1 MKCEE
6 YRILIED
13 YVDRALDQKTASR
26 VTAHTETCAECA
38 SFYRE
43 MSREQ
48 DVYARYQRDVEVTP
62 VLWASIESRIKQERA
77 AQPEGQ
83 LGGQVGG
90 MISRLRE
97 QLAGVFSAPRLSPAF
112 AAALVI
118 VAIGVTV
125 FVMSRLNS
133 GSPQQIATGNSNA
146 AVIQPDTSNRN
157 SDVAVP
163 APHTPEE
170 RKNDTVALAPEIA
183 APNTVKVAP
192 PAVNPRNRQPARL
205 TPTQLVRDA
214 EQKYLTAIAMLSRDV
229 NRRRSQLDPMMLAR
243 FDASLS
249 EIDRTIRETR
259 HVVREN
265 PEDPI
270 ALQYLLAA
278 YSKKVDVLREMTT
291 D

>member
-83 LGGQVGG
+83 RIG

-170 RKNDTVALAPEIA
+170 RKDDTVAAAPGIP

-192 PAVNPRNRQPARL
+192 PTVNPRNRQPARL

-229 NRRRSQLDPMMLAR
+229 DRRRSQLDPMMLAR
-243 FDASLS
+243 FDASLL

>member
-13 YVDRALDQKTASR
+13 YVDGALDHKTASR
-26 VTAHTETCAECA
+26 VTAHTAACAECA
-38 SFYRE
+38 SFYQE

-48 DVYARYQRDVEVTP
+48 DVYARYQRDLEVTP
-62 VLWASIESRIKQERA
+62 VLWASIETRIKQERA

-83 LGGQVGG
+83 LGGQLGG

-118 VAIGVTV
+118 VAIVVTA

-133 GSPQQIATGNSNA
+133 SSPVKLAGNSNA
-146 AVIQPDTSNRN
+146 SVDTRDPNKN
-157 SDVAVP
+157 GGVPLP
-163 APHTPEE
+163 APNSSEA
-170 RKNDTVALAPEIA
+170 RKDIVAGAPGIA
-183 APNTVKVAP
+183 APSTEKVAA
-192 PAVNPRNRQPARL
+192 PAVNPRIRQSARL

-229 NRRRSQLDPMMLAR
+229 NRRRSQLDPIMLAR

>member
-13 YVDRALDQKTASR
+13 YVDRALDQKIASR
-26 VTAHTETCAECA
+26 VTAHTETCTECA

-62 VLWASIESRIKQERA
+62 VLWASIETRIKQEQA
-77 AQPEGQ
+77 AQLEGQ
-83 LGGQVGG
+83 LGGQLGG
-90 MISRLRE
+90 IISRLRE

-133 GSPQQIATGNSNA
+133 SSPLRVAGNSNA
-146 AVIQPDTSNRN
+146 SVDTPDANKN
-157 SDVAVP
+157 GGVP
-163 APHTPEE
+163 VPLPNPPLPG
-170 RKNDTVALAPEIA
+170 KDTVA
-183 APNTVKVAP
+183 VAP
-192 PAVNPRNRQPARL
+192 TIAPPSTVRVAPAAGNPRNRQPARL

>member
-13 YVDRALDQKTASR
+13 YVDGALDHKAALR
-26 VTAHTETCAECA
+26 VTSHTAACAECA
-38 SFYRE
+38 SFYQE

-48 DVYARYQRDVEVTP
+48 EVYARYQRDVEVTP
-62 VLWASIESRIKQERA
+62 VLWASIETRINRERA

-83 LGGQVGG
+83 LGG

-118 VAIGVTV
+118 VAIGTTV

-133 GSPQQIATGNSNA
+133 RGPEPIASSNSNA
-146 AVIQPDTSNRN
+146 SVKPPDVSNQN
-157 SDVAVP
+157 ASVVVP
-163 APHTPEE
+163 APNTPEGG
-170 RKNDTVALAPEIA
+170 KDNTLAANPGIV
-183 APNTVKVAP
+183 APNTVKAA
-192 PAVNPRNRQPARL
+192 AVNPRNRQTATL
-205 TPTQLVRDA
+205 TPAQLVRDA

-249 EIDRTIRETR
+249 EIDRTIKETR

-278 YSKKVDVLREMTT
+278 YSKKVDVLREMTN

>member
-13 YVDRALDQKTASR
+13 YVDGVLDDKTASR
-26 VTAHTETCAECA
+26 VTAHTETCAECT

-62 VLWASIESRIKQERA
+62 VLWASIETRIKQERD

-83 LGGQVGG
+83 LGGQLGG

-97 QLAGVFSAPRLSPAF
+97 RLAGVFSAPRLSPGF

-133 GSPQQIATGNSNA
+133 SSP
-146 AVIQPDTSNRN
+146 V
-157 SDVAVP
+157 
-163 APHTPEE
+163 
-170 RKNDTVALAPEIA
+170 KLAG
-183 APNTVKVAP
+183 
-192 PAVNPRNRQPARL
+192 
-205 TPTQLVRDA
+205 
-214 EQKYLTAIAMLSRDV
+214 
-229 NRRRSQLDPMMLAR
+229 
-243 FDASLS
+243 
-249 EIDRTIRETR
+249 
-259 HVVREN
+259 
-265 PEDPI
+265 
-270 ALQYLLAA
+270 
-278 YSKKVDVLREMTT
+278 
-291 D
+291 

>member
-13 YVDRALDQKTASR
+13 YVDGALDHKSAAR
-26 VTAHTETCAECA
+26 VTSHTATCAECA
-38 SFYRE
+38 SFYQE

-48 DVYARYQRDVEVTP
+48 EVYARYQRDVEVTP
-62 VLWASIESRIKQERA
+62 VLWASIETRINRERA
-77 AQPEGQ
+77 TQP
-83 LGGQVGG
+83 GGL
-90 MISRLRE
+90 ISRLRE

-118 VAIGVTV
+118 VAIGTTV

-133 GSPQQIATGNSNA
+133 RGPEQTAS
-146 AVIQPDTSNRN
+146 SNRN
-157 SDVAVP
+157 ASVRPPDASNQNAGVPVP
-163 APHTPEE
+163 AP
-170 RKNDTVALAPEIA
+170 NAPEGGKDDSLA
-183 APNTVKVAP
+183 ANQETVSPNTVKVA
-192 PAVNPRNRQPARL
+192 ASAANPRNRQSVTL
-205 TPTQLVRDA
+205 TPAQLVRDA

-249 EIDRTIRETR
+249 EIDRTIKETR

>member
-13 YVDRALDQKTASR
+13 YVDGAVDQKAASR

-38 SFYRE
+38 SFYQA

-48 DVYARYQRDVEVTP
+48 HVYARYQRDVEVTP
-62 VLWASIESRIKQERA
+62 VLWASIESRIKRERD
-77 AQPEGQ
+77 AQPESPP
-83 LGGQVGG
+83 GG

-97 QLAGVFSAPRLSPAF
+97 QLAGVFAAPRLSPAF

-133 GSPQQIATGNSNA
+133 RGPDQIAIGNSNA
-146 AVIQPDTSNRN
+146 PVKAPDTSNQN
-157 SDVAVP
+157 AGVAVP
-163 APHTPEE
+163 APKKTEVTKDNAPL
-170 RKNDTVALAPEIA
+170 VASGIA
-183 APNTVKVAP
+183 APRTAKVAP
-192 PAVNPRNRQPARL
+192 SAGIPRNRQAAQL

-229 NRRRSQLDPMMLAR
+229 NR
-243 FDASLS
+243 
-249 EIDRTIRETR
+249 
-259 HVVREN
+259 
-265 PEDPI
+265 
-270 ALQYLLAA
+270 
-278 YSKKVDVLREMTT
+278 
-291 D
+291 

>member
-13 YVDRALDQKTASR
+13 YVDGALDQKAATR
-26 VTAHTETCAECA
+26 VTAHTAACAECA
-38 SFYRE
+38 SFYQE

-48 DVYARYQRDVEVTP
+48 EVYARYQRDVEVTP
-62 VLWASIESRIKQERA
+62 VLWASIETRINRERA
-77 AQPEGQ
+77 AQPEG
-83 LGGQVGG
+83 L
-90 MISRLRE
+90 ISRLRE
-97 QLAGVFSAPRLSPAF
+97 QLARVFSAPRLSPAF

-118 VAIGVTV
+118 VAIGTTV

-133 GSPQQIATGNSNA
+133 RSPEQTAS
-146 AVIQPDTSNRN
+146 SNRN
-157 SDVAVP
+157 ASVRPPDASNQNAGVPVP
-163 APHTPEE
+163 AP
-170 RKNDTVALAPEIA
+170 NAPEGEKDNTLAANPGIV
-183 APNTVKVAP
+183 APNTVKAA
-192 PAVNPRNRQPARL
+192 AVNPRNRQSATL
-205 TPTQLVRDA
+205 TPAQLVRDA

-249 EIDRTIRETR
+249 EIDRTIKETR

-278 YSKKVDVLREMTT
+278 YSKKVDVLRGMTN

>member
-13 YVDRALDQKTASR
+13 YVDGALDQKTAAR

-62 VLWASIESRIKQERA
+62 VLWASIETRIKQERD

-83 LGGQVGG
+83 PGGQLLG

-97 QLAGVFSAPRLSPAF
+97 QLAGVFAAPRLSPAF

-133 GSPQQIATGNSNA
+133 SSPPRVAGNSNA
-146 AVIQPDTSNRN
+146 AVATPDANKN
-157 SDVAVP
+157 GDVPVP
-163 APHTPEE
+163 LPNPP
-170 RKNDTVALAPEIA
+170 RPGKDTVA
-183 APNTVKVAP
+183 VAP
-192 PAVNPRNRQPARL
+192 TIAPPSTVRVAPSAGNPRNRQAAKL

-214 EQKYLTAIAMLSRDV
+214 EQKYLAAIAMLSRDV

>member
-13 YVDRALDQKTASR
+13 YVDGALDQRAATR
-26 VTAHTETCAECA
+26 VTAHTATCAECA
-38 SFYRE
+38 SFYQE

-62 VLWASIESRIKQERA
+62 VLWASIETRIRQERA

-83 LGGQVGG
+83 PGGHLAG

-97 QLAGVFSAPRLSPAF
+97 QLAAVFSAPRLSPAF

-133 GSPQQIATGNSNA
+133 RGRDQIAITNSNA
-146 AVIQPDTSNRN
+146 PVKAPDASNQ
-157 SDVAVP
+157 DAGP
-163 APHTPEE
+163 APNMSEGT
-170 RKNDTVALAPEIA
+170 KDNALAVAPGIA
-183 APNTVKVAP
+183 APNTVKLAP
-192 PAVNPRNRQPARL
+192 PAVNPRNRQSARL

-259 HVVREN
+259 QVVREN
-265 PEDPI
+265 PDDPI

-278 YSKKVDVLREMTT
+278 YSKKVDVLRGMTT

>member
-13 YVDRALDQKTASR
+13 YVDGALDHKTASR
-26 VTAHTETCAECA
+26 VTAHTETCAECT

-62 VLWASIESRIKQERA
+62 VLWASIETRIKQERA
-77 AQPEGQ
+77 AQREGQ
-83 LGGQVGG
+83 AGGI
-90 MISRLRE
+90 ISRMRE

-112 AAALVI
+112 AASLVI

-133 GSPQQIATGNSNA
+133 HGPQQVATGNSNA
-146 AVIQPDTSNRN
+146 AAIPPDTSNRN

-163 APHTPEE
+163 APNTPEV
-170 RKNDTVALAPEIA
+170 RKDNTVAAVPGNAGPHTAKAPA
-183 APNTVKVAP
+183 G
-192 PAVNPRNRQPARL
+192 NPGNRQSARL

-214 EQKYLTAIAMLSRDV
+214 EQKYLAAIAMLSRDV

-278 YSKKVDVLREMTT
+278 YSKKVDVLRGMTT

>member
-13 YVDRALDQKTASR
+13 CVDRAVDQKTASR
-26 VTAHTETCAECA
+26 VNAHTATCAECA

-43 MSREQ
+43 MNREQ
-48 DVYARYQRDVEVTP
+48 DVYSRYQRDVEVTP
-62 VLWASIESRIKQERA
+62 VLWASIETRIKQERA
-77 AQPEGQ
+77 AQLGGQ
-83 LGGQVGG
+83 LGE

-97 QLAGVFSAPRLSPAF
+97 QLAGVFSGPRLSPAF

-125 FVMSRLNS
+125 FVMSRFNS
-133 GSPQQIATGNSNA
+133 SSPARVAGNSNA
-146 AVIQPDTSNRN
+146 AVDTTDANKSG
-157 SDVAVP
+157 DVP
-163 APHTPEE
+163 LPTPNPSEAG
-170 RKNDTVALAPEIA
+170 KGLVAGGPEIA
-183 APNTVKVAP
+183 APRTAKVAP
-192 PAVNPRNRQPARL
+192 SAGNPRNRQTARL

>member
-13 YVDRALDQKTASR
+13 YVDGSLDQKTASR

-38 SFYRE
+38 SFYVE

-62 VLWASIESRIKQERA
+62 VLWASIETRIKQERA

-83 LGGQVGG
+83 LGGLT
-90 MISRLRE
+90 SRLRE
-97 QLAGVFSAPRLSPAF
+97 RLAGVFSAPRLSPAF

-133 GSPQQIATGNSNA
+133 SGPTRVAGNSNA

-170 RKNDTVALAPEIA
+170 RKDDALAAVPGIA
-183 APNTVKVAP
+183 APNTVRVAP
-192 PAVNPRNRQPARL
+192 PAVNPRNRQSARL

-278 YSKKVDVLREMTT
+278 YSKKVDVLRGMTT

>member
-6 YRILIED
+6 YRILIEE
-13 YVDRALDQKTASR
+13 YVDGSLDHKAASR
-26 VTAHTETCAECA
+26 VTAHTAACAECA

-48 DVYARYQRDVEVTP
+48 EVYARYERDVEVTP
-62 VLWASIESRIKQERA
+62 MLWASIESRINRERA
-77 AQPEGQ
+77 VQPEG
-83 LGGQVGG
+83 L
-90 MISRLRE
+90 ISRLRE

-118 VAIGVTV
+118 VAIGTTV

-133 GSPQQIATGNSNA
+133 RPEQIATGNSNGTVTPA
-146 AVIQPDTSNRN
+146 DSSNRN
-157 SDVAVP
+157 ADVVNP
-163 APHTPEE
+163 PPNAPEGS
-170 RKNDTVALAPEIA
+170 KGALAANPGIKS
-183 APNTVKVAP
+183 PNTVKVGATSG
-192 PAVNPRNRQPARL
+192 NPRNRQTATL
-205 TPTQLVRDA
+205 TPAQLVRDA
-214 EQKYLTAIAMLSRDV
+214 EQKYLTAITMLSRDV

-249 EIDRTIRETR
+249 QIDRTIKETR
-259 HVVREN
+259 QVVRGN

-278 YSKKVDVLREMTT
+278 YSKKVDVLREMTN

>member
-13 YVDRALDQKTASR
+13 YVDGALDQRAVAR
-26 VTAHTETCAECA
+26 VTAHTAECAECG
-38 SFYRE
+38 SFYQE

-48 DVYARYQRDVEVTP
+48 ELYSRYHRDVQVTP
-62 VLWASIESRIKQERA
+62 VLWASIESRIKQERS
-77 AQPEGQ
+77 AQPAG
-83 LGGQVGG
+83 L
-90 MISRLRE
+90 ISRLRE

-118 VAIGVTV
+118 VAIGVTAL
-125 FVMSRLNS
+125 VMSRLNS
-133 GSPQQIATGNSNA
+133 PERRQVATGNKNA
-146 AVIQPDTSNRN
+146 PVDTSAPSEKSAPPSPQPPEAIQKDELAVNKGTT
-157 SDVAVP
+157 DVS
-163 APHTPEE
+163 
-170 RKNDTVALAPEIA
+170 
-183 APNTVKVAP
+183 PNPVKVNAP
-192 PAVNPRNRQPARL
+192 RKQLASSTGL
-205 TPTQLVRDA
+205 TPAQLVREA

-259 HVVREN
+259 QVVRQN

-278 YSKKVDVLREMTT
+278 YSKKVDVLREMTN

>member
-13 YVDRALDQKTASR
+13 YVDGALDQRAASR

-38 SFYRE
+38 SFYQE

-62 VLWASIESRIKQERA
+62 VLWASIENRIKQERA

-83 LGGQVGG
+83 LGGQLGG

-97 QLAGVFSAPRLSPAF
+97 QLAGVFAAPRLSPAF

-133 GSPQQIATGNSNA
+133 SSPARVAGNSNA
-146 AVIQPDTSNRN
+146 SVDTPDANKN
-157 SDVAVP
+157 GGVP
-163 APHTPEE
+163 VPLPNPPPE
-170 RKNDTVALAPEIA
+170 KDTVAVAPTIPP
-183 APNTVKVAP
+183 PNTVRVAP
-192 PAVNPRNRQPARL
+192 SARNPGNRQTAGL

-265 PEDPI
+265 P
-270 ALQYLLAA
+270 
-278 YSKKVDVLREMTT
+278 
-291 D
+291 

>member
-1 MKCEE
+1 
-6 YRILIED
+6 
-13 YVDRALDQKTASR
+13 
-26 VTAHTETCAECA
+26 
-38 SFYRE
+38 

-62 VLWASIESRIKQERA
+62 VLWASIETRIKQERA
-77 AQPEGQ
+77 AQPEGRLGSH
-83 LGGQVGG
+83 LGGGIV
-90 MISRLRE
+90 SRLRE

-133 GSPQQIATGNSNA
+133 GSPARVAGNSNA
-146 AVIQPDTSNRN
+146 SVDTGEANKNIGVPVPQPI
-157 SDVAVP
+157 
-163 APHTPEE
+163 APEPG
-170 RKNDTVALAPEIA
+170 KDTVALAPAITPSRTVKA
-183 APNTVKVAP
+183 APSAG
-192 PAVNPRNRQPARL
+192 NPRNRQTARL

-214 EQKYLTAIAMLSRDV
+214 EQKYLAAIAMLSRDV

-291 D
+291 N